1 MSTSE
6 KIQTYLVD
14 KYMPGKSLSDLDLE
28 ESLLESGLLDSAGI
42 FDVVSFLEE
51 SFQIQIEDEEIVANN
66 FNSVSQIAK
75 LVESKVG

>member
-6 KIQTYLVD
+6 KIQTYLLD

-42 FDVVSFLEE
+42 FDVVIFLEE

>member
-6 KIQTYLVD
+6 KIQTYLLG

-42 FDVVSFLEE
+42 FDVVIFLEK

>member
-6 KIQTYLVD
+6 KIQTYLLG
-14 KYMPGKSLSDLDLE
+14 KYMPGKSLSDLGLE
-28 ESLLESGLLDSAGI
+28 DSLLESGLLDSAGI
-42 FDVVSFLEE
+42 FDVVNFLEK

-66 FNSVSQIAK
+66 FNSVSKIAK